1 MINID
6 FTKTDGVYTLQDALW
21 LEDDHIFTDAQ
32 IEAMKQERFDNW
44 VAIITTPEA
53 V

>member
-21 LEDDHIFTDAQ
+21 LEDNHSFTDEQ
-32 IEAMKQERFDNW
+32 LETMKQERFDNW
-44 VAIITTPEA
+44 VAIITTPEI